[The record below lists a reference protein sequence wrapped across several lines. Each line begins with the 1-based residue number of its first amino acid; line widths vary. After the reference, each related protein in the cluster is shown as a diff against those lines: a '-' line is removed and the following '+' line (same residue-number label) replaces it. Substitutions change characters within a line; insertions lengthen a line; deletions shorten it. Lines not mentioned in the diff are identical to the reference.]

1 MNKVKSF
8 FMGQVVIITLALLFP
23 PTLSCSIDAATQQS
37 EVMYSYGVHKI
48 DKSKLIRNLRG
59 NASSYITYM
68 RNHGWSSYYVEEFQH
83 AYTRYMAALDDP
95 RNPYRF
101 YSDDFGN
108 MTDSKGEFNNQ
119 DYDDYWYDN
128 REQRNSGYEYSN
140 LKESKKKNY
149 HKFNAN
155 MQFVKFFNQIAEAM
169 IKKQN

>member
-1 MNKVKSF
+1 MYRNKVF
-8 FMGQVVIITLALLFP
+8 HFGLVLVITLALLFA
-23 PTLSCSIDAATQQS
+23 PTISCNVYAATQQS

-48 DKSKLIRNLRG
+48 DKVKLIKNIRA
-59 NASSYITYM
+59 NASSYIDYM

-108 MTDSKGEFNNQ
+108 MTDTKGEFNNQ

-128 REQRNSGYEYSN
+128 RGQRISGYEYSN

-169 IKKQN
+169 IKK

>member
-1 MNKVKSF
+1 MNKKRLF
-8 FMGQVVIITLALLFP
+8 HFGQVVIISLALLFA
-23 PTLSCSIDAATQQS
+23 PTISYNVDAATQQGG
-37 EVMYSYGVHKI
+37 VMYSYGVHKI

-59 NASSYITYM
+59 NASSYIDYM

-83 AYTRYMAALDDP
+83 AYTRFMAALDDP

-108 MTDSKGEFNNQ
+108 MTDTKGEFNNQ

-128 REQRNSGYEYSN
+128 RGQRISGYEYSN
-140 LKESKKKNY
+140 LKESKKKNF

-155 MQFVKFFNQIAEAM
+155 MQVVKCFNQIAEEM
-169 IKKQN
+169 IKK

>member
-1 MNKVKSF
+1 MNKKRLF
-8 FMGQVVIITLALLFP
+8 HFGQVVIISLALLFA
-23 PTLSCSIDAATQQS
+23 PTISYNVDAATQQGG
-37 EVMYSYGVHKI
+37 VMYSYGVHKI

-59 NASSYITYM
+59 NASSYIDYM

-83 AYTRYMAALDDP
+83 AYTRFMAALDDP

-108 MTDSKGEFNNQ
+108 MTDTKGEFNNQ

-128 REQRNSGYEYSN
+128 RGQRISGYEYSN
-140 LKESKKKNY
+140 LKESKKKNF

-155 MQFVKFFNQIAEAM
+155 MQFVKFFNQIAEEM
-169 IKKQN
+169 IKKYS